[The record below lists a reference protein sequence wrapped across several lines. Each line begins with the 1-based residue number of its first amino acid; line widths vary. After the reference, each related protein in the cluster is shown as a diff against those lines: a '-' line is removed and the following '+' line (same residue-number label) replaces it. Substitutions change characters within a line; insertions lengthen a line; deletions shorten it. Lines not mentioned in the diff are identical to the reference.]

1 MSHGG
6 GDDEAD
12 SLQIAAGDLPFLPSC
27 NLIQLSEWREHTE
40 REMMSEDKKEK
51 KKNERGEICWI
62 CGAETRQ
69 TDRVSLGLQNKASPL
84 LAFLF
89 FFSLFIFSFF

>member
-40 REMMSEDKKEK
+40 REMMRMRMRKRRRRRRT
-51 KKNERGEICWI
+51 RGEKSA
-62 CGAETRQ
+62 GYVVQRHDRQ
-69 TDRVSLGLQNKASPL
+69 TEGLTGTSK
-84 LAFLF
+84 
-89 FFSLFIFSFF
+89 

>member
-12 SLQIAAGDLPFLPSC
+12 SLQIAAGDLPFFRSC

-40 REMMSEDKKEK
+40 REMMRMRKRRRRM
-51 KKNERGEICWI
+51 RGEKSA
-62 CGAETRQ
+62 G
-69 TDRVSLGLQNKASPL
+69 
-84 LAFLF
+84 
-89 FFSLFIFSFF
+89 